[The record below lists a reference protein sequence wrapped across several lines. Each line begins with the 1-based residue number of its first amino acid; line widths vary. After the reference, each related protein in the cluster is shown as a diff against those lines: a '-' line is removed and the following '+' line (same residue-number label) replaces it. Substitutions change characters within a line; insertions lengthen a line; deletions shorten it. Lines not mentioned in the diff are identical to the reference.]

1 MTHLPPAT
9 AGGTLRE
16 RFIAD
21 MTVRGFTEKT
31 RKDHLRTVA
40 VLGERARTS
49 ASSRSSSP
57 SAA

>member
-21 MTVRGFTEKT
+21 MTVRGFTALSVET
-31 RKDHLRTVA
+31 RTKRSHPAVA
-40 VLGERARTS
+40 AV
-49 ASSRSSSP
+49 
-57 SAA
+57 SAAG